1 MNDKTNHRDGNAGIS
16 DIERRPG
23 MSKRNMQI
31 EEKKIDNMSVE
42 KAVGKIPQNA
52 GEQQGEGNIAPNIR
66 RPTTDQQRHDK
77 EQGKTRDRD
86 KKCVVVLEGAKSRA
100 RVRDVHQIEE
110 PGNDNARL
118 IRFDEP
124 KHTRL
129 RQLIKRIER
138 Q

>member
-52 GEQQGEGNIAPNIR
+52 GEQQGE
-66 RPTTDQQRHDK
+66 
-77 EQGKTRDRD
+77 
-86 KKCVVVLEGAKSRA
+86 
-100 RVRDVHQIEE
+100 
-110 PGNDNARL
+110 
-118 IRFDEP
+118 
-124 KHTRL
+124 
-129 RQLIKRIER
+129 
-138 Q
+138 

>member
-1 MNDKTNHRDGNAGIS
+1 
-16 DIERRPG
+16 
-23 MSKRNMQI
+23 MQI

-86 KKCVVVLEGAKSRA
+86 KKCVVVLEGAKSCT
-100 RVRDVHQIEE
+100 RVGDVHQIEE
-110 PGNDNARL
+110 PGDDNARL